1 MARKNSQFKMN
12 KVVIKKI
19 DVSIA
24 GPQSSVIDVSFQQ
37 QEPEEKELYYTSH
50 RVYLIDDLVC
60 FVTEIEDSSEKI

>member
-1 MARKNSQFKMN
+1 MN
-12 KVVIKKI
+12 KVAIKNI
-19 DVSIA
+19 DVSII
-24 GPQSSVIDVSFQQ
+24 GSQNSLINISFKK